1 MSCYKLYCFDSSTS
15 SDGCGTCLAIN
26 YIVLIPLLVLM
37 DVVRLAINYIVLIP
51 LLVLM
56 DVVRVLL

>member
-15 SDGCGTCLAIN
+15 SDGCGMCLAIN

-37 DVVRLAINYIVLIP
+37 DVVC
-51 LLVLM
+51 
-56 DVVRVLL
+56 VLL

>member
-1 MSCYKLYCFDSSTS
+1 MSCCKLYCFDSSTS
-15 SDGCGTCLAIN
+15 SDGCGTCLA
-26 YIVLIPLLVLM
+26 V
-37 DVVRLAINYIVLIP
+37 NYIVLIP

>member
-37 DVVRLAINYIVLIP
+37 DVVR
-51 LLVLM
+51 
-56 DVVRVLL
+56 VLL